1 MGESFSF
8 PYITELIVACLYI
21 SKAETMKTI
30 LTGIKPT
37 GDVHI
42 GNLLGAIKP
51 AIEMSKT
58 SDYNRSLYF
67 IADAH
72 ALTALRDP
80 VKFNQYVYE
89 IAATWIALG
98 LDTTKSIFFKQSD
111 VPEVFELSWMLGCMT
126 PKGDMNRAHSYKDR
140 VQKNSEEKRDQDH
153 GVNIGLYTYPVLM
166 SADILLYGSNDVPV
180 GKDQIQHVEIA
191 RSIAGRCNEYF
202 GEGTLVLPQEIIQEN
217 GSYIPGLD
225 GRKMSKSYG
234 NIIPLWGTEKKLK
247 KTINKIVTDTSA
259 PEDPKDPSKCTIMEI
274 YRLFGEDSEIK
285 DLEKRYQEGI
295 GWGHAKAEL
304 FEVVNRFLEEP
315 REKFNYLME
324 NRNELDVIL
333 EQGADRARVIAK
345 ETMKRV
351 RSRITGF

>member
-1 MGESFSF
+1 
-8 PYITELIVACLYI
+8 
-21 SKAETMKTI
+21 MKTV

-37 GDVHI
+37 GDIHL
-42 GNLLGAIKP
+42 GNLLGAIRP
-51 AIEMSKT
+51 AIEMSKDST
-58 SDYNRSLYF
+58 HDRALYF

-72 ALTALRDP
+72 ALTALKDP
-80 VKFNQYVYE
+80 ELFNQYVYE
-89 IAATWIALG
+89 VAATWVALG
-98 LDTTKSIFFKQSD
+98 LDTSRAIFFKQSD
-111 VPEVFELSWMLGCMT
+111 VKEVFELNWMLGCMT

-140 VQKNSEEKRDQDH
+140 VQKNTEEKRDVDH

-166 SADILLYGSNDVPV
+166 SADILLYDTNHVPV

-202 GEGTLVLPQEIIQEN
+202 GAGTLIEPQEVIQKS

-259 PEDPKDPSKCTIMEI
+259 PEDAKDPNDCIIMEM
-274 YRLFGEDSEIK
+274 YRLFANKEQVSA
-285 DLEKRYQEGI
+285 LEKRYLEGI

-304 FEVVNRFLEEP
+304 FEVVNEFLREP
-315 REKFNYLME
+315 RDKFNYLME
-324 NRNELDVIL
+324 NKTELDEIL
-333 EQGADRARVIAK
+333 EDGAARASAIAK

-351 RSRITGF
+351 RSKMTGF